1 MERNYNDRSFEKQ
14 LISMVGIFL
23 GVIIGLVIG
32 CLIVFNK

>member
-1 MERNYNDRSFEKQ
+1 MKNTENDNAFEKQ
-14 LISMVGIFL
+14 LISMAVIFL

>member
-1 MERNYNDRSFEKQ
+1 MEKNYNDRSFEKM

-23 GVIIGLVIG
+23 GVIIGLFIG

>member
-1 MERNYNDRSFEKQ
+1 MERNYNDRSFEKM